1 MGSLAVT
8 VANTIRDNMQ
18 KDTKEQNE
26 KKKARMEANQNK
38 NKVTRRCWKCNVMGH
53 IPADHVCKPE
63 DIAAEDGKRSQPH
76 NPVDIPCAQPS
87 GRRLPR
93 PEKIESEQPAL
104 TNEAL
109 MAMMQTLITVMRACT
124 PSHIGIP
131 CLTQSLYRTLR
142 DTTNQ
147 NHGAV
152 GQTTTFVASPLRTG
166 QHLGCTLGVQTEDMG
181 TPGWERQVPP
191 KQSAT
196 QTESSSLT
204 EDDMVGNREG
214 GAEAS
219 AHDHWAVTRTRATN
233 YERPSPEGSHSGA
246 STTSTAQCRVPVET
260 AESREPQSEQGEGL
274 GSDKSTDKLVQT
286 TSTIE
291 RDPSVNKASYDAE
304 FDHPT
309 APQIKLLE
317 LARKWRHIGDVLQR
331 RPHPDVV
338 KKRGWECVTQ
348 VARVLCVPVA
358 NVIEK
363 ALRSIRNRSKSMF
376 DRPNTLGDGEQLKTD
391 TEGSKRRWIERTVDN
406 GSYASGTIGVFPSA
420 QIAIECA
427 DADFVLR
434 VDAKCPPLPKTVEE
448 AVDSTASDIDELIQE
463 LQGTQHQSARCP
475 RATFTIVDEDKIVDK
490 LGDAMHGL
498 HWTYEH
504 GYDQSLGKSVTTVQT
519 NEVHQNTTDP
529 DSETFYEAEVK
540 EAKWYANFKLSET
553 DPSEAWVAYL
563 NDGQRHLEKVTVST
577 PTKQPASVKKYQP
590 PSDLK
595 AVSKRM
601 EWGPHYRPPVKVQKM
616 TVPARCKTWADH
628 EMVKEFMHKLSALS
642 PLAGEK
648 TPSVFSTH
656 LTLRQLRRTAKRA
669 HEVLQSMQKGA
680 ERRRTQ
686 VRHHREKDPKH
697 ICSSFMRWRIKAR
710 RQATKD
716 RTVAAIRFHSLL
728 VQIEIMYQGK
738 WRAASAIADTGSGPN
753 VFRIIDL
760 TSDEAANLQLPARC
774 VTADGST
781 LNGLVGTGSV
791 TIRFEGSPIEHTKE
805 AQISSSKQI
814 TPIVGMD
821 FWATKGAILSEM
833 SSPLEIRMGPL
844 KKYHA
849 PSAETP
855 QSSIAKQR

>member
-1 MGSLAVT
+1 MDRENARKDLSRKEAYLYQGDRKTVNFLDTLSDVCDAAKSTEREIRDHVVEFSCNILPPSMMNKCLTQQEFAAATFGDTEVGNRIPNLQQMRERLVEHETKNNNLARSAAYDEPTVFVKQQKAKSGRGVKAVNTAAKRKGLIRAIAALDLDNNNDYNDDDEDEDDTQSVASVTPNGGSAIQKLTQEIDQMKDQFRQVKASMVSRDEMKEEIKKANDDLMKSIQSLLETQMSALAMT
-8 VANTIRDNMQ
+8 VANQIQDNMRR
-18 KDTKEQNE
+18 DAKEQN
-26 KKKARMEANQNK
+26 KKNKAKMEANHNK
-38 NKVTRRCWKCNVMGH
+38 NKATRRCWKCNVMGH
-53 IPADHVCKPE
+53 IPADNVCKPE
-63 DIAAEDGKRSQPH
+63 DIAVEDGKRSQPH
-76 NPVDIPCAQPS
+76 NPADISCAQPS

-274 GSDKSTDKLVQT
+274 GSDKSTVKLVQT

-317 LARKWRHIGDVLQR
+317 LARKWRQIGDVLQR

-338 KKRGWECVTQ
+338 KKRGWECVTP

-376 DRPNTLGDGEQLKTD
+376 DRPNTLGDGEQSKTD
-391 TEGSKRRWIERTVDN
+391 TEGFKSRWIERTVDN
-406 GSYASGTIGVFPSA
+406 GSYVV
-420 QIAIECA
+420 C
-427 DADFVLR
+427 
-434 VDAKCPPLPKTVEE
+434 
-448 AVDSTASDIDELIQE
+448 VDSI
-463 LQGTQHQSARCP
+463 
-475 RATFTIVDEDKIVDK
+475 
-490 LGDAMHGL
+490 
-498 HWTYEH
+498 
-504 GYDQSLGKSVTTVQT
+504 
-519 NEVHQNTTDP
+519 
-529 DSETFYEAEVK
+529 
-540 EAKWYANFKLSET
+540 
-553 DPSEAWVAYL
+553 
-563 NDGQRHLEKVTVST
+563 
-577 PTKQPASVKKYQP
+577 
-590 PSDLK
+590 
-595 AVSKRM
+595 
-601 EWGPHYRPPVKVQKM
+601 
-616 TVPARCKTWADH
+616 
-628 EMVKEFMHKLSALS
+628 
-642 PLAGEK
+642 
-648 TPSVFSTH
+648 FS
-656 LTLRQLRRTAKRA
+656 
-669 HEVLQSMQKGA
+669 
-680 ERRRTQ
+680 
-686 VRHHREKDPKH
+686 
-697 ICSSFMRWRIKAR
+697 
-710 RQATKD
+710 
-716 RTVAAIRFHSLL
+716 RTV
-728 VQIEIMYQGK
+728 
-738 WRAASAIADTGSGPN
+738 
-753 VFRIIDL
+753 
-760 TSDEAANLQLPARC
+760 
-774 VTADGST
+774 
-781 LNGLVGTGSV
+781 
-791 TIRFEGSPIEHTKE
+791 
-805 AQISSSKQI
+805 
-814 TPIVGMD
+814 
-821 FWATKGAILSEM
+821 
-833 SSPLEIRMGPL
+833 
-844 KKYHA
+844 
-849 PSAETP
+849 
-855 QSSIAKQR
+855 